1 MPTVLRFGPY
11 RFYFFSAELNEP
23 PHVHVARDELRAKFW
38 LEPIELA
45 RNSGFSDREL
55 RRIREIIENHK
66 DELLETWYGYF
77 GRNG

>member
-11 RFYFFSAELNEP
+11 RFYFFSSEPNEP
-23 PHVHVARDELRAKFW
+23 LHVHVARDELRAKFW

-45 RNSGFSDREL
+45 RKSSFSDREL
-55 RRIREIIENHK
+55 RRIREIIESHK